1 MKYVI
6 MAGGPAT
13 RWKNYQNT
21 TKHLIKIGNEN
32 LLERIV
38 RQLKENNAEEIYIIS
53 DNPLYEVEGATRI
66 PLIFEYKLYNM
77 FYKDFLNEECVFLYG
92 DTWYNDNVVEEIV
105 NKKTEGVDFFGTTE
119 SIVGIKVINHR
130 SFKYYVDDLAKNDI
144 NRAGWALY
152 RRINKINDT
161 EEFKKCDN
169 LVLID
174 EEDIANVNDE
184 SDFNLLLQKI
194 IIILLKN
201 QKRNSNSTI
210 V

>member
-105 NKKTEGVDFFGTTE
+105 NKKTEGVDKFIDQG
-119 SIVGIKVINHR
+119 VKVAKKHQIKGLGLMEV
-130 SFKYYVDDLAKNDI
+130 K
-144 NRAGWALY
+144 
-152 RRINKINDT
+152 
-161 EEFKKCDN
+161 
-169 LVLID
+169 
-174 EEDIANVNDE
+174 
-184 SDFNLLLQKI
+184 LLEQIRKDC
-194 IIILLKN
+194 
-201 QKRNSNSTI
+201 
-210 V
+210 

>member
-77 FYKDFLNEECVFLYG
+77 FYKDFWSQAL
-92 DTWYNDNVVEEIV
+92 
-105 NKKTEGVDFFGTTE
+105 FF
-119 SIVGIKVINHR
+119 S
-130 SFKYYVDDLAKNDI
+130 
-144 NRAGWALY
+144 
-152 RRINKINDT
+152 
-161 EEFKKCDN
+161 
-169 LVLID
+169 
-174 EEDIANVNDE
+174 
-184 SDFNLLLQKI
+184 
-194 IIILLKN
+194 
-201 QKRNSNSTI
+201 
-210 V
+210 

>member
-152 RRINKINDT
+152 RRINKIKDD
-161 EEFKKCDN
+161 EEIRVCDN
-169 LVLID
+169 LVLVD
-174 EEDIANVNDE
+174 EEEIANVNDE
-184 SDFNLLLQKI
+184 GDFNMLLQKI
-194 IIILLKN
+194 IIILLNN
-201 QKRNSNSTI
+201 QKKNNQNVI
-210 V
+210 K